1 MKKIVTLISLVLVT
15 SMIFCLTSCDIVN
28 KFMGNE
34 KTEENS
40 NVITETPKTE
50 EGEQSD
56 NTVNKTGVWANAT
69 YLSDK
74 ELGTGAKTVQVEV
87 KAEGQSITF
96 TIHTDKETLGEAL
109 LEHGLISGEQGAYG
123 LYVKFVNGIEADY
136 DKDKTYWAFY
146 KNGQYMMSGV
156 DTTVIADGEHYEL
169 SKEK

>member
-34 KTEENS
+34 KTEE
-40 NVITETPKTE
+40 
-50 EGEQSD
+50 GEQSD
-56 NTVNKTGVWANAT
+56 NTVNKTGVWANAA
-69 YLSDK
+69 YHSDK
-74 ELGTGAKTVQVEV
+74 EFGKGAKTVQVEV
-87 KAEGQSITF
+87 KAGGQSVTF
-96 TIHTDKETLGEAL
+96 TIHTDKQTLGEAL
-109 LEHGLISGEQGAYG
+109 LEHGLIAGEQGAYG

-136 DKDKTYWAFY
+136 DKDKTYWSFY
-146 KNGQYMMSGV
+146 KNGRYMMSGV